1 LSAPA
6 PAARPST
13 WSTDA
18 LLVGMATIWA
28 VNYSVVKYGAQQLQ
42 PLAYNAT
49 RIALAGAVLLAL
61 ALRPGAAPP
70 PWSERRSLMRLGL
83 LGHGVYQALFVLGL
97 NLTRAGNAALVA
109 AANPA
114 LTALVAALLG
124 VEQLRARTA
133 LGIGLAFLGVGTLIT
148 GSARGGAPSGSAL
161 GDGIVLLASLSWAF
175 YSVLVKKHA
184 DHVPGLQITTWSL
197 VGGFPLVLALGLPSL
212 PAVEWRAV
220 TGTTWAAVAY
230 GGVAAMVIAMLM
242 WSRGL
247 HRVGPTRTALFGQLQ
262 PVIAVLFA
270 WAALGEV
277 PTAWQIAGAGL
288 VLGGLV
294 LGRRG

>member
-1 LSAPA
+1 MSRSSPSPA
-6 PAARPST
+6 ST

-42 PLAYNAT
+42 PMAYNAT
-49 RIALAGAVLLAL
+49 RIALAAAVLLAL
-61 ALRPGAAPP
+61 ACRPGAGLPDWGA
-70 PWSERRSLMRLGL
+70 RRAVMRLGL
-83 LGHGVYQALFVLGL
+83 IGHGLYQGLFVAGL
-97 NLTRAGNAALVA
+97 SLTRAGNAALVA

-124 VEQLRARTA
+124 VERMSVRTG
-133 LGIGLAFLGVGTLIT
+133 LGIGLAFLGVGTLMA
-148 GSARGGAPSGSAL
+148 GSASGSAPSGSAL
-161 GDGIVLLASLSWAF
+161 GDAIVFVASLSWAF

-184 DHVPGLQITTWSL
+184 GHLPGLQITAWSV
-197 VGGFPLVLALGLPSL
+197 VGGLPVVLALGLPWL
-212 PAVEWRAV
+212 PGVEWRAV
-220 TGTTWAAVAY
+220 SPLTWGAVAY

-242 WSRGL
+242 WSRGVR
-247 HRVGPTRTALFGQLQ
+247 RVGPTRTALFGQLQ

-277 PTAWQIAGAGL
+277 PTAWQGLGAAL

-294 LGRRG
+294 VGRRG

>member
-1 LSAPA
+1 
-6 PAARPST
+6 
-13 WSTDA
+13 
-18 LLVGMATIWA
+18 MASIWA
-28 VNYSVVKYGAQQLQ
+28 INYSVVKYGAHEMP

-61 ALRPGAAPP
+61 ALRPSASPP
-70 PWSERRSLMRLGL
+70 SSSERRALMRLGL
-83 LGHGVYQALFVLGL
+83 LGHGLYQALFVTGL
-97 NLTRAGNAALVA
+97 SLTRAGNAALVA

-124 VEQLRARTA
+124 VERLRVRTA
-133 LGIGLAFLGVGTLIT
+133 LGMGLAFLGVGTLVA
-148 GSARGGAPSGSAL
+148 GSARGAAPAGSAL
-161 GDGIVLLASLSWAF
+161 GDGIMLLASLTWAV

-184 DHVPGLQITTWSL
+184 DHVSGLQVTTWSL
-197 VGGFPLVLALGLPSL
+197 VGGLPIVLALGLPAM
-212 PAVEWRAV
+212 PGVDWRAV
-220 TGTTWAAVAY
+220 NALTWGAVAY
-230 GGVAAMVIAMLM
+230 GGVGAMVIAMLM

-247 HRVGPTRTALFGQLQ
+247 RVVGPTRTALFGQLQ

-277 PTAWQIAGAGL
+277 PTAWQVAGAGL

-294 LGRRG
+294 LGRHG